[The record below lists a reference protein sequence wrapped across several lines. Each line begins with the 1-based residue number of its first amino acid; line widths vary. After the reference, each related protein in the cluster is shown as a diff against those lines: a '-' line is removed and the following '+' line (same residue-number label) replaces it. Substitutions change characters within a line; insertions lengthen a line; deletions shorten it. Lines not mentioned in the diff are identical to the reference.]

1 MGEYD
6 DIDFFRGDEL
16 IADPYPYFDHLRSGC
31 PVQREPKH
39 GVVMVTGYEEAVS
52 VYTNTSTFSSCNAVT
67 GPFPGFPVPLEGDD
81 VSDLIEQHRDELPF
95 SDQLTTMD
103 PPKHKAHRGL
113 LMRLITPK
121 RLREN
126 EDFMWRHADRQID
139 EFVQRGQCEFIR
151 DFAGP
156 FTLYVIADLLGVPEE
171 DHEWFREELQGG
183 GHNRDQALGSTG
195 SRTMSHSPLEFLY
208 DSLSTYVEERRREP
222 RSDVLTG
229 LATATFPDGSMP
241 EVIDVVR
248 VAANVFSAGQETTV
262 RLLGAALQTIAD
274 NPDIADRLREDST
287 RIPDFV
293 EECLRFESP
302 VKGDFRLARTGSTVG
317 GVDIPAGSTVMV
329 LNGAA
334 GRDPRRFEEP
344 DRFRM
349 DRPNAKEH
357 LAFGRGPHACPG
369 GPLARA
375 ETRISIERL
384 LARLSDI
391 RISESAHGPVGDRH
405 YAYVPTYILRGLT
418 QLNLEFTPAS

>member
-1 MGEYD
+1 MGDFD
-6 DIDFFRGDEL
+6 DIDFFRGNEL
-16 IADPYPYFDHLRSGC
+16 VADPYPYFDFLRGTC
-31 PVQREPKH
+31 PVQLEPNH
-39 GVVMVTGYEEAVS
+39 GVVMVTGYDEAVS
-52 VYTNTSTFSSCNAVT
+52 VYTNTGAFSSCNSVT
-67 GPFPGFPVPLEGDD
+67 GPFPGFPVPLEGED
-81 VSDLIEQHRDELPF
+81 VSDLIEEHRDELPF

-139 EFVQRGQCEFIR
+139 EFIGRGECEFVR

-171 DHEWFREELQGG
+171 DHEWFRQELQGG
-183 GHNRDQALGSTG
+183 GRQREQALGSTG

-208 DSLSTYVEERRREP
+208 ERLTTYVEDRRREP
-222 RSDVLTG
+222 RDDVLTG
-229 LATATFPDGSMP
+229 LATATFPDRSMP
-241 EVIDVVR
+241 EPIDVVR

-262 RLLGAALQTIAD
+262 RLLGSALQIIGER
-274 NPDIADRLREDST
+274 PDIQERLRADAA
-287 RIPDFV
+287 RIPEFV

-302 VKGDFRLARTGSTVG
+302 VKGDFRLARTGATVG
-317 GVDIPAGSTVMV
+317 GVDIPAGTCVMV

-334 GRDPRRFEEP
+334 GRDPRRFEDP
-344 DRFRM
+344 DDFVM
-349 DRPNAKEH
+349 DRANAKEH

-384 LARLSDI
+384 LARMADI
-391 RISESAHGPVGDRH
+391 RIDESVHGAPHARQ
-405 YAYVPTYILRGLT
+405 YEYVPTYILRGLT
-418 QLNLEFTPAS
+418 RLHLEFTPAG